1 MLLRA
6 YSLLAWY
13 MGGCKRIGMKEER
26 AVIEASVDEVA
37 ELEQNLAYSTYDLPP
52 EDWHE
57 HHGAK

>member
-1 MLLRA
+1 LGL
-6 YSLLAWY
+6 
-13 MGGCKRIGMKEER
+13 KEGL

-37 ELEQNLAYSTYDLPP
+37 ELEQNLEYSTYDLPP

>member
-6 YSLLAWY
+6 YSLLTWY
-13 MGGCKRIGMKEER
+13 IDALGLKEEL

-37 ELEQNLAYSTYDLPP
+37 ELEQNLEYSTYDLPP

>member
-1 MLLRA
+1 
-6 YSLLAWY
+6 
-13 MGGCKRIGMKEER
+13 MGLKEEL

-37 ELEQNLAYSTYDLPP
+37 ELEQNLEYSTYDLPP